1 MAFYSSQPIKKVVLD
16 LQVSCVISTRSELI
30 ITVKAHLARI
40 STPGLFYS
48 TLSHFKMSKSVSTG
62 SQNGLEMLLGSLLNE
77 GDGILTDDPMYPGT
91 KAILRSENTIL
102 VSLILTI
109 RPLGASIIPIK
120 TDGDGMDTDDLE
132 TQIEKF
138 KESHNLKVIMTVAN
152 GGNPT
157 GSTLS
162 LERRHRLL
170 ELAHANDLLV
180 VEDDPYYFLQF
191 DGEQL
196 PSLFELD
203 WNSSQNRFVIFLRV
217 KPASELELSFKRV
230 IRSDSFSKI
239 ISAGIRIGWITG
251 PKEVFET
258 IFYVRLP
265 KLLLSGK
272 AASAQA
278 ALYKRLLL

>member
-1 MAFYSSQPIKKVVLD
+1 
-16 LQVSCVISTRSELI
+16 
-30 ITVKAHLARI
+30 
-40 STPGLFYS
+40 
-48 TLSHFKMSKSVSTG
+48 MSKSVSTG

-91 KAILRSENTIL
+91 KAILRSENTTL

-132 TQIEKF
+132 KQIENF

-203 WNSSQNRFVIFLRV
+203 WNSSQNRFVTFLRV

-258 IFYVRLP
+258 IFCVIMR

-272 AASAQA
+272 ASSAQA
-278 ALYKRLLL
+278 AL

>member
-1 MAFYSSQPIKKVVLD
+1 MAFNSSQPIKKVVLD

-30 ITVKAHLARI
+30 ITVKAHLVRI
-40 STPGLFYS
+40 STPGLLNS
-48 TLSHFKMSKSVSTG
+48 ILSQFKLSKSVSTG

-91 KAILRSENTIL
+91 KAILRSENTTL

-132 TQIEKF
+132 TQIGKF
-138 KESHNLKVIMTVAN
+138 KKSHNLKVIMTVAN

-203 WNSSQNRFVIFLRV
+203 WNSSQNRFVTFLRV
-217 KPASELELSFKRV
+217 
-230 IRSDSFSKI
+230 
-239 ISAGIRIGWITG
+239 
-251 PKEVFET
+251 
-258 IFYVRLP
+258 
-265 KLLLSGK
+265 
-272 AASAQA
+272 
-278 ALYKRLLL
+278 

>member
-1 MAFYSSQPIKKVVLD
+1 
-16 LQVSCVISTRSELI
+16 
-30 ITVKAHLARI
+30 
-40 STPGLFYS
+40 
-48 TLSHFKMSKSVSTG
+48 
-62 SQNGLEMLLGSLLNE
+62 
-77 GDGILTDDPMYPGT
+77 
-91 KAILRSENTIL
+91 
-102 VSLILTI
+102 
-109 RPLGASIIPIK
+109 
-120 TDGDGMDTDDLE
+120 MDTDDLAK
-132 TQIEKF
+132 QIEKF
-138 KESHNLKVIMTVAN
+138 KKSHNLKVIMTVAN

-170 ELAHANDLLV
+170 ELAHAYDLLV

-203 WNSSQNRFVIFLRV
+203 WNSSQNRFAFLSCR
-217 KPASELELSFKRV
+217 KTRIRLEFSFKRV

-251 PKEVFET
+251 PKEVFRA
-258 IFYVRLP
+258 IFYVRLQ

-272 AASAQA
+272 SLSDQA
-278 ALYKRLLL
+278 AF